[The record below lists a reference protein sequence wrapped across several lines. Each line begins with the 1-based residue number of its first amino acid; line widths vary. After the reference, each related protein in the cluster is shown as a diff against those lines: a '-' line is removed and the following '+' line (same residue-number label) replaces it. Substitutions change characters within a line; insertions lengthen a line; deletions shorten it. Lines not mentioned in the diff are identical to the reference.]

1 MKKAIDKSKIMVL
14 VPLVLTGIT
23 FYYCDINSNIRQGI
37 NVWEALFS
45 GQFFHYYSINL
56 KSLENGE
63 MIHPANYDMVMNILM
78 GIWQLPLYILEK
90 ILNTNIQNYTLAKIW
105 GELYPIIAIVYSGKI
120 LRKIALEISMSNEQ
134 AENAVFMFLTG
145 TYALTVAGVI
155 GQADTI
161 GIMFILL
168 AMENLIKDNQ
178 RRFLFF
184 FIIAA
189 QCKFFALFIF
199 IPIILLREKNLF
211 KIALQTFAPLL
222 VSFLIDL
229 PFKMIDPLGTASKK
243 TRLHAMLYDM
253 TENRISL
260 MGVDISVI
268 FIVFSVICL
277 FAYLHNKPEKPDL
290 GKWYLYLG
298 LCSILSTLVCYRDY
312 PYWLIYVSP
321 FISILIFLKR
331 ENLLRRVLLET
342 IASLSLTVG
351 FLIFFHGSY
360 AVNYL
365 LLQQIYPADI
375 INVEKINSVYDII
388 MTENY
393 CNAWTLTYGI
403 FIAWAI
409 GFLISYFPD
418 RVENGENELID
429 KEKNENHETDSKQI
443 HLLLWL
449 RAIGGYVICNIS
461 LFIYFALKMK
471 G

>member
-1 MKKAIDKSKIMVL
+1 MKKTTSKSKIMAIVL
-14 VPLVLTGIT
+14 LLLTGIS

-63 MIHPANYDMVMNILM
+63 MIHPANYDMIMNILM

-90 ILNTNIQNYTLAKIW
+90 ILTTNIQNYTLAKIW

-120 LRKIALEISMSNEQ
+120 LKEIALEISMSDEQ
-134 AENAVFMFLTG
+134 AENAAFMFLTG
-145 TYALTVAGVI
+145 AYVFTAAGVI

-161 GIMFILL
+161 GVVFILL
-168 AMENLIKDNQ
+168 ALKNLIKDNQ
-178 RRFLFF
+178 KKFLLF

-199 IPIILLREKNLF
+199 IPIILLKEKNLI
-211 KIALQTFAPLL
+211 KIALQTVSPLV

-229 PFKMIDPLGTASKK
+229 PFKMIDPLGTAPKK

-253 TENRISL
+253 TEHRISL
-260 MGVDISVI
+260 MGVDISII
-268 FIVFSVICL
+268 FIVFSIICL
-277 FAYLHNKPEKPDL
+277 FAYLHNKPEKQDR

-298 LCSILSTLVCYRDY
+298 LCSILSTLICYRDY

-321 FISILIFLKR
+321 FISILIFYKE

-365 LLQQIYPADI
+365 LLYQVYPADI

-409 GFLISYFPD
+409 GFLNSYFPD
-418 RVENGENELID
+418 RLESGGKESID
-429 KEKNENHETDSKQI
+429 KVQAENYEADSKQI

-449 RAIGGYVICNIS
+449 RAIGGYIICNIS
-461 LFIYFALKMK
+461 LFIYFVLKMK